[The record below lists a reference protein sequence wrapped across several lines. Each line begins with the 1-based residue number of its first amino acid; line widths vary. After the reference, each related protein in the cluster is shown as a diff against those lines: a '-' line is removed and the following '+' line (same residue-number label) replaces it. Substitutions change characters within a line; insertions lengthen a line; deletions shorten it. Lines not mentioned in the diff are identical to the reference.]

1 MNMLQK
7 KLSNIKNN
15 INKYYNLFFEED
27 KIQKEILL
35 DEEDFNLQE
44 KEISKLKKREK
55 IKIFKKN
62 EILKSKNEKLLNLF
76 IKKIK
81 ILIKIQEL
89 QEKLEQEIKNFKKI
103 KSELKYLIL
112 QNKKETDETPYL
124 LIYEI
129 STSENEDIF

>member
-1 MNMLQK
+1 MLQK

>member
-1 MNMLQK
+1 MLQK

-81 ILIKIQEL
+81 ILIKIQEI